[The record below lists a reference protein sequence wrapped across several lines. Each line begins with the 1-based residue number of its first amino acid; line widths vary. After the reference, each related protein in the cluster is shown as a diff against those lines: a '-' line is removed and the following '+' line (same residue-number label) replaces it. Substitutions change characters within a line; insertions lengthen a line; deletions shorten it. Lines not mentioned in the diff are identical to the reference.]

1 MQSETVTKLQE
12 IATAHAD
19 ALIADNITDACR
31 LAVGR
36 DAGATIKLAIKVT
49 NPHGVWHVA
58 TDASVSSTDKLK
70 SEPMEQT
77 FDPNQPELEM
87 EGAK

>member
-1 MQSETVTKLQE
+1 MQSETIAKLQE
-12 IATAHAD
+12 IATAHAS

-36 DAGATIKLAIKVT
+36 DAGATIKVTVKIT
-49 NPHGVWHVA
+49 NPQGVWHVA

-70 SEPMEQT
+70 SDPMEET
-77 FDPNQPELEM
+77 FNPNQPELGM